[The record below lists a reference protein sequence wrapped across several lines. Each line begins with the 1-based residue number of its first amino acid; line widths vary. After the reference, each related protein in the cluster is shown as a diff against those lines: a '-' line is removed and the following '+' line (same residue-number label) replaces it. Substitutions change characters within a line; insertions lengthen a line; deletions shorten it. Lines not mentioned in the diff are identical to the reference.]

1 MPDYYI
7 SQISHTDKTAIQGV
21 TALLNA
27 EGIRLDANLD
37 YTCGMYDDEMNII
50 ATGSCFGNTLR
61 CLAVSSEHQ
70 GEGLMNQIISHLI
83 EVQFERGNTHLF
95 LYTKCSSAKFFGDLG
110 FYEIARI
117 DEQIVFMENRRTGFK
132 NYLKKLEESSA
143 LQLQTLT
150 KDTSANTA
158 TLQSDNALPDTSTAD
173 RKIAALVMNANPFT
187 LGPQY
192 LVEKAAR
199 ENDLLHLFIVS
210 EDASLV
216 PFKVRKQLV
225 MEGTAHLDNICY
237 HDSGPY
243 IISNATFPS
252 YFQKDE
258 NAVIESHAMLDLTIF
273 TEIAQTL
280 GINRRYVGEEPTS
293 LVTGIYNNIMS
304 EKLPENGIE
313 CIIVPRKTDGKKAI
327 SASTVRQAIKDNDVD
342 TLKKLVPESTLRYFE
357 SKEAKEVIERIRNSG
372 NVIHY

>member
-187 LGPQY
+187 LGHQY

-210 EDASLV
+210 ENASLV

-258 NAVIESHAMLDLTIF
+258 NAVIESHAMLDLTVF

>member
-132 NYLKKLEESSA
+132 NYLKKLKESSA

-187 LGPQY
+187 LGHQY

-210 EDASLV
+210 ENASLV

-258 NAVIESHAMLDLTIF
+258 NAVIESHAMLDLTVF